1 MAIEIRLLGR
11 DDASVLANVAPDV
24 FDHDVQAQLA
34 AAFLA
39 DPRHHIVVALDDDRV
54 IGFVSAVDY
63 VHPDK
68 PPELWVNEVGVSPD
82 QRGAGVATRMLR
94 EMFKAGRALGC
105 HQAWVL
111 TERSN
116 APAVSLYH
124 AAGGSESGAELVM
137 FEFPLDDP
145 DAAPGQVGAPHV

>member
-1 MAIEIRLLGR
+1 MAIEIRLLGT
-11 DDASVLANVAPDV
+11 DDAAVLANVAPDV
-24 FDHDVQAQLA
+24 FDHDVQAQFA

-39 DPRHHIVVALDDDRV
+39 DPRHHLVVALDDGRV
-54 IGFVSAVDY
+54 VGFVSAVQY
-63 VHPDK
+63 FHPDK

-94 EMFKAGRALGC
+94 AMFEAGRVLGC

-116 APAVSLYH
+116 TAAVSLYRG
-124 AAGGSESGAELVM
+124 AGGSESGAEHVM
-137 FEFPLDDP
+137 FEFPLDDR
-145 DAAPGQVGAPHV
+145 DAAPG